1 MHDICANVPYDQI
14 FVLINTDRYG
24 GGGFYNYYS
33 SCSADHQL
41 TYEVSSHEFGHGFVG
56 LGDEYYNSKVAYD
69 GFYNLEVE
77 PWEPNITTM
86 VDFDSKWK
94 DMLNESTP
102 VPTPRTPEYEKTL
115 GVFEGGGYMSKG
127 IYSPVQDCKMK
138 SNNEKHFCPVCERAA
153 EEMILF
159 HIGK

>member
-1 MHDICANVPYDQI
+1 
-14 FVLINTDRYG
+14 
-24 GGGFYNYYS
+24 
-33 SCSADHQL
+33 
-41 TYEVSSHEFGHGFVG
+41 
-56 LGDEYYNSKVAYD
+56 
-69 GFYNLEVE
+69 
-77 PWEPNITTM
+77 M

-94 DMLNESTP
+94 DMLEESTP
-102 VPTPRTPEYEKTL
+102 VPTPRTEEFIKTL

-153 EEMILF
+153 ERVILF